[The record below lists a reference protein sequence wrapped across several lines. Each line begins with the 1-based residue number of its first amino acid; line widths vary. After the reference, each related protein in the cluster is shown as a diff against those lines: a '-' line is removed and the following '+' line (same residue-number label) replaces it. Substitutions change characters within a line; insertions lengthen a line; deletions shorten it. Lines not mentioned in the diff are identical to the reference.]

1 MKRQGP
7 GYDVVVTGGGAAG
20 VAAAVSAAR
29 AGATV
34 ALIEN
39 HSFLGGKATAA
50 NVGTVCGLYLRNQ
63 QQQLRYAS
71 NGFAREFGERLQQ
84 KSSTG
89 PLCQKD
95 GLWFLP
101 YQPFAFK
108 RLCDDLV
115 RENRIDLF
123 LHSIICEVQEADQR
137 IHSIKAYSYDRI
149 TGIRAEAVI
158 DCTGEAVIS
167 KLLGLPVVEC
177 NEYQAAAQVFAMEG
191 LTEFN
196 TGVLQ
201 LALIRDIKKAI
212 ENGRL
217 DPALENI
224 SLVPGSHQ
232 DGQVSIKVGI
242 PMAVSGELNKITP
255 LEIAA
260 REMIEKVAVFLQSEV
275 SGFRHATI
283 ASTAPEIGIRTGRR
297 ATGKSELTLQ
307 DVLEAVKYKDGIAN
321 GSWPVEQW
329 KPGMRVQMQYFAE
342 DDFYQIPAG
351 CLQSDGC
358 KNLYFAGRHL
368 SAMNDAIASARVIGT
383 CLATGFA
390 AGQLAAGMLN
400 GTDQA
405 VTIEKIRAAQV
416 MI

>member
-1 MKRQGP
+1 MKLPDP
-7 GYDVVVTGGGAAG
+7 GYDIVVSGGGAAG
-20 VAAAVSAAR
+20 IAAAVSAAR
-29 AGATV
+29 SGATV

-84 KSSTG
+84 KSSTQA
-89 PLCQKD
+89 LCNKD

-101 YQPFAFK
+101 YKPFAFK
-108 RLCDDLV
+108 KLCDDLV

-123 LHSIICEVQEADQR
+123 LHSVVCEVKEADQR
-137 IHSIKAYSYDRI
+137 IQALKAFSYDRLI
-149 TGIRAEAVI
+149 SIQADAVI

-177 NEYQAAAQVFAMEG
+177 DEYQAAAQVFAMEG

-201 LALIRDIKKAI
+201 LALIRDIKKAV

-217 DPALENI
+217 DPDLENI
-224 SLVPGSHQ
+224 TIVPGSHQ
-232 DGQVSIKVGI
+232 GGQVSIKVGI
-242 PMAVSGELNKITP
+242 PIAVGGQLNKITP
-255 LEIAA
+255 LELAA

-275 SGFRHATI
+275 SGFRNAAI

-297 ATGKSELTLQ
+297 AIGKSELTRQ
-307 DVLEAVKYKDGIAN
+307 DVLGAVKHMDGIAN
-321 GSWPVEQW
+321 GAWPVEHW
-329 KPGMRVQMQYFAE
+329 KVGKRVQMQYFAE
-342 DDFYQIPAG
+342 DDFYQVPAG

-383 CLATGFA
+383 CLATGYA
-390 AGQLAAGMLN
+390 AGQLASGMLN
-400 GTDQA
+400 GTDQL
-405 VTIEKIRAAQV
+405 VTIGKIRSAQV
-416 MI
+416 MF